1 MEITLKRTKISP
13 QIVWECVL
21 NHGVSSP
28 AVEIATHFWIAYFV
42 LWQICVYFPVSFLF
56 SIALSIFCLRFLP
69 AFHRSDFF
77 SGPKHFYGRLF
88 VCWSSLS
95 HSQIFLYIHTW
106 WGHRQTHIV
115 TEMQAIIHTEWKNE
129 NCNSKCTT
137 EYTIW
142 KKKRNNQQQQH
153 SQRVLAEQKKK
164 LLQKIETNYH
174 TLWLWF

>member
-56 SIALSIFCLRFLP
+56 SIALSIFRLRFLS

-142 KKKRNNQQQQH
+142 EKKRNNQQQQH